1 MGLIHKDTFV
11 CFDCESTG
19 LDPENDRIIEIAIA
33 SFTFDGIIESK
44 EDLVDPAISIPEHT
58 IEIHHIT
65 DDMVKG
71 KPSIKSILPEYL
83 KIMGR
88 HILVGHA
95 IPFDI
100 SIVNNSAQRSQIN
113 TSLSSL
119 KYLDTLR
126 MARLYGESPTN
137 SLQSL
142 RKHFNIAAHGA
153 HRAMSDVLVNIE
165 VFKHLSRNFKT
176 TEQLLKRLEKPIQLK
191 LMPLGKHKGRPFNE
205 VPVEYLRWAARQ
217 NFDQD
222 LLFSIRTELKKR
234 KQGNLFSQVSNPF
247 SEL

>member
-11 CFDCESTG
+11 CFDCEATG

-44 EDLVDPAISIPEHT
+44 EDLVDPGISIPEHT

-65 DDMVKG
+65 DEMVQG
-71 KPSIKSILPEYL
+71 KPSIQTILPEYL
-83 KIMGR
+83 KLMGD
-88 HILVGHA
+88 HVLVGHA

-100 SIVNNSAQRSQIN
+100 TIVNHSAKRWQMKTQ
-113 TSLSSL
+113 LSSL

-142 RKHFNIAAHGA
+142 RKHFNIVPRGA

-205 VPVEYLRWAARQ
+205 IPVEYLRWAANQ

-222 LLFSIRTELKKR
+222 LLFSIRSELKKR
-234 KQGNLFSQVSNPF
+234 KQGNRFSQASNPF